1 MKKAIKGHFG
11 ALRFTRKLSAV
22 LALLLL
28 TTCAVSCNSPSDGG
42 ETGDT
47 TAVTEEGGMKG
58 GDVFVMDGQL
68 SEVVYPLKENMV
80 NYAGT
85 LIKSIH
91 DTYLSSGDHRI
102 AVSIVPDKNVYLN
115 TAEDYTAGKLEDV
128 PMLD

>member
-28 TTCAVSCNSPSDGG
+28 TTCAASCNSPSDGG

-47 TAVTEEGGMKG
+47 SAVTEEGGMKG

-80 NYAGT
+80 RASRRARQRVRNRF
-85 LIKSIH
+85 IEH
-91 DTYLSSGDHRI
+91 SSLL
-102 AVSIVPDKNVYLN
+102 K
-115 TAEDYTAGKLEDV
+115 
-128 PMLD
+128 